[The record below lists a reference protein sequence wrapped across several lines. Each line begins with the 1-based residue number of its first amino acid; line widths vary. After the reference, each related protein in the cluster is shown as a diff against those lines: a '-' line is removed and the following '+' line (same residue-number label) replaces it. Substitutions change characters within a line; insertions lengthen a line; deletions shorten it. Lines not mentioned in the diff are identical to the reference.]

1 MENTG
6 SSRRQDNSY
15 QLITN
20 CINKACSARYAQNDF
35 FFQFIFYRLTN
46 FVYLWLFQSDGQ
58 IYIWI
63 KYFGPTCCF
72 FATLQA
78 SEMEN
83 TGSSR
88 GQDNSYRGR
97 GPNITRHNY
106 GWFTRIAQLVLF
118 PKPLLLFFLNK
129 VFVISP
135 SIVLDYF
142 FFCLTWWS
150 EIYKILI
157 LYCRYIHK

>member
-1 MENTG
+1 MEYTG

-20 CINKACSARYAQNDF
+20 CINKARSARYAQYDF

-63 KYFGPTCCF
+63 KYFGPTCCI

-106 GWFTRIAQLVLF
+106 GWFTRIAQLVL
-118 PKPLLLFFLNK
+118 LFFAG
-129 VFVISP
+129 
-135 SIVLDYF
+135 
-142 FFCLTWWS
+142 FCFSNNASLRENGS
-150 EIYKILI
+150 S
-157 LYCRYIHK
+157 